1 MGSEARFRIH
11 VDGHV
16 GDAVAAAAAPTAAGV
31 ASADATSAPAV
42 SFICAPCLEKSQLL
56 CVIIRN

>member
-42 SFICAPCLEKSQLL
+42 SFICAPLPGKEPIVMC
-56 CVIIRN
+56 NN

>member
-11 VDGHV
+11 VGGYV
-16 GDAVAAAAAPTAAGV
+16 GDAVAAAAATAAAGV
-31 ASADATSAPAV
+31 ASAGATSAPTA

-56 CVIIRN
+56 WVIF